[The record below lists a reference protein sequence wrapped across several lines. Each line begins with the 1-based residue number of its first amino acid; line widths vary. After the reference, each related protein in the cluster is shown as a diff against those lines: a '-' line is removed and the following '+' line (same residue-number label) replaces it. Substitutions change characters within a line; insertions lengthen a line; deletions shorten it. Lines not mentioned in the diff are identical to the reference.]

1 MPLLQLGHAH
11 TLTNALV
18 LADDEMGKMA
28 TMRNLW
34 SAHIFTLEK
43 DICDLIGLLCGSWIV
58 PLKRLLQRVSLQLS
72 DLSAPIAVF
81 VVKAVLD
88 TMKKNFGENSDVAK
102 KISDFLQTLLLQVPV
117 CCVST
122 TCVSLLLITR
132 CKRIT
137 PENRGQ

>member
-1 MPLLQLGHAH
+1 MPLLQLGHEH

-102 KISDFLQTLLLQVPV
+102 KISDFLQTLLLQVQV

-122 TCVSLLLITR
+122 TCVGLL
-132 CKRIT
+132 
-137 PENRGQ
+137 

>member
-1 MPLLQLGHAH
+1 
-11 TLTNALV
+11 
-18 LADDEMGKMA
+18 
-28 TMRNLW
+28 MRNLW

-122 TCVSLLLITR
+122 TCVGLL
-132 CKRIT
+132 
-137 PENRGQ
+137 

>member
-1 MPLLQLGHAH
+1 
-11 TLTNALV
+11 
-18 LADDEMGKMA
+18 MGKMA

-122 TCVSLLLITR
+122 TCVGLL
-132 CKRIT
+132 
-137 PENRGQ
+137 

>member
-1 MPLLQLGHAH
+1 
-11 TLTNALV
+11 
-18 LADDEMGKMA
+18 MGKMA

-88 TMKKNFGENSDVAK
+88 TMKRNFGENSDVAK

-117 CCVST
+117 CCAPT
-122 TCVSLLLITR
+122 DCVGLL
-132 CKRIT
+132 
-137 PENRGQ
+137 